1 MVTAI
6 SDNQSIW
13 LPKPAKIQCHD
24 IILGATPEYGVFMND
39 IGVACIQIFP
49 SQKEQ
54 RERQREG

>member
-6 SDNQSIW
+6 SGNQSIW
-13 LPKPAKIQCHD
+13 LPKPAKIKCHD
-24 IILGATPEYGVFMND
+24 IILGATPEYGALMND

-54 RERQREG
+54 HER